1 MLQHSVVIKQL
12 GLVPYLPIYDA
23 MRDFTLQ
30 RDEQAID
37 ELWVLQ
43 HPPVYTMGLAAKPE
57 HLLNTGQ
64 IPVENID
71 RGGQVTYHGT
81 GQLVIYV
88 LMNVKRKHWGVRQ
101 LVQQLE
107 QAVIDYLAT
116 EKIIAQRRDKA
127 PGVYVN
133 QKKIAAL
140 GLRIKRGCS
149 YHGLSLN
156 VDMDL
161 SPFQGINP
169 CGYEGLEVTQ
179 LKDLGVTASFQQV
192 SDNFVNHLVQ
202 ALDYT
207 QIQSH
212 F

>member
-1 MLQHSVVIKQL
+1 MLEQVVIKQL
-12 GLVPYLPIYDA
+12 GLVPYITTYDA

-30 RDEQAID
+30 RDEQATD
-37 ELWVLQ
+37 ELWMLQ
-43 HPPVYTMGLAAKPE
+43 HPSVYTMGLAAKPE

-64 IPVENID
+64 IPVEYID

-81 GQLVIYV
+81 GQLVVYV
-88 LMNVKRKHWGVRQ
+88 LMNVKRRHWGVRH

-107 QAVIDYLAT
+107 QAVIDYLAS
-116 EKIIAQRRDKA
+116 ENIEAQRKDNA
-127 PGVYVN
+127 PGVYVG
-133 QKKIAAL
+133 QKKIASL

-161 SPFQGINP
+161 EPFQGINP

-179 LKDLGVTASFQQV
+179 LKDLGVNKNIQQV
-192 SDNFVNHLVQ
+192 GADFLTYLLSS
-202 ALDYT
+202 LDYT
-207 QIQSH
+207 QVQ
-212 F
+212 

>member
-1 MLQHSVVIKQL
+1 MLEDSVVIKQL
-12 GLVPYLPIYDA
+12 GLVPYLSTYDA

-30 RDEQAID
+30 RGEQTMD

-43 HPPVYTMGLAAKPE
+43 HPAVYTMGLAAKPE

-71 RGGQVTYHGT
+71 RGGQVTYHGI

-107 QAVIDYLAT
+107 QATLDYLAS
-116 EKIIAQRRDKA
+116 ENIIAQRRDNA
-127 PGVYVN
+127 PGVYVGE
-133 QKKIAAL
+133 KKIASL

-161 SPFQGINP
+161 SPFQGINT

-179 LKDLGVTASFQQV
+179 LTDLGVTKDFQQV
-192 SDNFVNHLVQ
+192 SQDFVNRLLQ
-202 ALDYT
+202 TLDYK
-207 QIQSH
+207 
-212 F
+212 

>member
-30 RDEQAID
+30 RDEQVID

-81 GQLVIYV
+81 GQLGIYV
-88 LMNVKRKHWGVRQ
+88 LMNVKRKHWGVRK

-202 ALDYT
+202 ALDLDYR
-207 QIQSH
+207 
-212 F
+212 